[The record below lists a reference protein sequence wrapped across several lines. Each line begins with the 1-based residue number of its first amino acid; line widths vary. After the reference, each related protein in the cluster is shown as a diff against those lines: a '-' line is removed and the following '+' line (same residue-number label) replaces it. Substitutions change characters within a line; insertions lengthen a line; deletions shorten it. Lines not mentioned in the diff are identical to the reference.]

1 MSEIGGYRGNEIGC
15 PIQGL
20 RLALSGVSFLIKHR
34 NPSRASEC
42 FPVRPCGASTLA
54 ERKRAQVRRDAKF
67 PFLKRDPSQGSG
79 DSQTCSFS
87 YDDLSRVV
95 SDQCGNPWAQTFGYD
110 AFGNISK
117 AGSSTFNPGYGSG
130 NHVSGFGYDSD
141 GNVTSDGAYSYTYDT
156 EGRAT
161 VISGRSLYYDA
172 FNRLAEV
179 SGGGGATTNIV
190 YSPDG
195 LTGVPD
201 KRRLCAWWGG

>member
-1 MSEIGGYRGNEIGC
+1 M
-15 PIQGL
+15 
-20 RLALSGVSFLIKHR
+20 
-34 NPSRASEC
+34 
-42 FPVRPCGASTLA
+42 
-54 ERKRAQVRRDAKF
+54 
-67 PFLKRDPSQGSG
+67 
-79 DSQTCSFS
+79 
-87 YDDLSRVV
+87 
-95 SDQCGNPWAQTFGYD
+95 
-110 AFGNISK
+110 
-117 AGSSTFNPGYGSG
+117 PGYGSG

-179 SGGGGATTNIV
+179 SGGGGAPTNIV

-201 KRRLCAWWGG
+201 KRRLCAWWGS